1 MQRGVAQRSESMNGM
16 MIKAKSNG
24 GDIILSESYT
34 YRHLRPEAS
43 LRSRPAID
51 PADFS
56 TFQTFL
62 FVKKRKD
69 VTKQLGI
76 FPTYDILSIA

>member
-1 MQRGVAQRSESMNGM
+1 MQRSVAQRSESMNGM

-34 YRHLRPEAS
+34 YRRLRPEAS
-43 LRSRPAID
+43 LLSRPAID
-51 PADFS
+51 LATS
-56 TFQTFL
+56 AAFQTFL

-69 VTKQLGI
+69 AAKQLGF